1 MKLPWKSIWDGN
13 KMTQIGQQIIL
24 DRILIGL
31 HANAAVSDL
40 GVLKISTPL
49 GKMQQPS
56 GISLSP
62 DTQIIY
68 QSPTGLFE
76 RRVALRDL

>member
-1 MKLPWKSIWDGN
+1 MGWY
-13 KMTQIGQQIIL
+13 KMVQVGQQIIL
-24 DRILIGL
+24 DRVLIGL
-31 HANAAVSDL
+31 HANAAMSDL
-40 GVLKISTPL
+40 KVLKMTTPF
-49 GKMQQPS
+49 GMIQQPT
-56 GISLSP
+56 GITLSS